1 MSTEAYI
8 DSATAAIVQPMIDA
22 RDERIAEMERL
33 VASLQAEI
41 TELKKEKQNE

>member
-1 MSTEAYI
+1 MSDYVGMRLVEQAKR
-8 DSATAAIVQPMIDA
+8 IV
-22 RDERIAEMERL
+22 ELERL